1 MTDKDDFDS
10 LNDNSGDKLSDK
22 LRAADEMYIETPRAE
37 AWQRLE
43 KKLVGARKRRAHRP
57 LIGTPAYSTAIVI
70 LLLLS
75 ATAAWFII
83 HEKTLREKSYK
94 EFSELKKLQGVWECR
109 DGKTIDVIHWN
120 LINDS
125 SLQATKIIFYE
136 NENNNLIENNFS
148 IIHAQK
154 NNFFIFEKNIFI
166 SEKNYFFQKNNS
178 LEKNKKE
185 TETIFFFISKDKK
198 NIEISIDSLNKSF
211 SLKVD
216 NGALFLYRLID

>member
-1 MTDKDDFDS
+1 MTDKDDFDR

-22 LRAADEMYIETPRAE
+22 LRAADVMYTETPRAE

-43 KKLVGARKRRAHRP
+43 KKLVGARKRRGHRP

-75 ATAAWFII
+75 ATVAWFII

-154 NNFFIFEKNIFI
+154 SNFFIFEKNIFT

-178 LEKNKKE
+178 IEKNKKE
-185 TETIFFFISKDKK
+185 TIFFFTSKDKK